1 MTQISSYY
9 SKVGIS
15 VDLAQL
21 KKVDRYLKL
30 LEAKMMAFQ
39 KRAMRTNGA
48 FNINFKFNT
57 NRLQFDVQ
65 KAFNDVSR
73 RISFPI
79 NRFDVNRA
87 ALSSSINSAVRAAMA
102 GTNATLRINPRV
114 NQQAQGRPLPGQQI
128 TGRHAAFAGG
138 AAGMFGRYGAPA
150 IIGGA
155 AIYGGAALNRAN
167 QEAMS
172 MRLTTQAVVQAAGG
186 TEQQGKDAFGWLRNL
201 ANEVGFSYKDAA
213 PDYNQFL
220 ANAQGAGLDIGESQ
234 NIFQGL
240 SEYQT
245 AMGVT
250 PARRK
255 LVMNAASQMLGKQT
269 LSMEELRRQMAES
282 LPGTMDIFGE
292 AFAEMSGS
300 GLKGPE
306 ALKALYEAVPT
317 GTVNSAE
324 ILKHVDVIMRRRA
337 APKLDVMKKTS
348 IAEQGRSQNVISDFM
363 ALASTSGIEEGFSR
377 IFRTFNEAL
386 SKSDGLI
393 KSLASGFN
401 TVTEAARNLL
411 LVPQS
416 ISRMFSGEDSV
427 VGDWMRL
434 QGPEGEKIVLIMS
447 QIKSIFSGMGDL
459 INKSVE
465 GWKELF
471 KVLSDVG
478 AFDKMLEVINNIL
491 WLVSSITKAV
501 QAATNQD
508 WGGVM
513 EAMKDAGSAAILVS
527 PGNMLLPDSVRNP
540 LLERREKALG
550 GNPDVNNVF
559 GKQQRIDR
567 FNAEGPAGVLPM
579 TREQQ
584 ASAAAAT
591 VPISSGSGFIMG
603 DINIEVSGM
612 EFTGMNA
619 AEAMDRLAS
628 KVVDQVQDKL
638 VGAALLMYPTTQ

>member
-73 RISFPI
+73 RVSFPI
-79 NRFDVNRA
+79 NRFDINRA
-87 ALSSSINSAVRAAMA
+87 ALASSINSAVRAAMA

-114 NQQAQGRPLPGQQI
+114 NQQPQGRPLPGQQI
-128 TGRHAAFAGG
+128 TGRHAAMAGG
-138 AAGMFGRYGAPA
+138 TAGMLGRYGAPA

-155 AIYGGAALNRAN
+155 AIYGGSALNRAN

-300 GLKGPE
+300 GLKGPD

-348 IAEQGRSQNVISDFM
+348 IAEQGRAQNLVSDFM
-363 ALASTSGIEEGFSR
+363 DISSKAGLEEGFSR
-377 IFRTFNEAL
+377 IFRTFT
-386 SKSDGLI
+386 DGL
-393 KSLASGFN
+393 SQSSGLVERLARGFN
-401 TVTEAARNLL
+401 EITKEARSLL
-411 LVPQS
+411 LFPQS
-416 ISRMFSGEDSV
+416 FIRALEGKDSV
-427 VGDWMRL
+427 VADWLGVDKTRQMV
-434 QGPEGEKIVLIMS
+434 EDWEKIKALFQDIIGIETPSWLPTLEATAKEIAAIMNMVAAF
-447 QIKSIFSGMGDL
+447 QKWR
-459 INKSVE
+459 E
-465 GWKELF
+465 
-471 KVLSDVG
+471 G
-478 AFDKMLEVINNIL
+478 AFPTTRATDVSTPVDAGRSFVNNAAVAIGAAKERGRA
-491 WLVSSITKAV
+491 VYEDPSSIYY
-501 QAATNQD
+501 
-508 WGGVM
+508 
-513 EAMKDAGSAAILVS
+513 KDPVGYDTQ
-527 PGNMLLPDSVRNP
+527 M
-540 LLERREKALG
+540 
-550 GNPDVNNVF
+550 
-559 GKQQRIDR
+559 
-567 FNAEGPAGVLPM
+567 
-579 TREQQ
+579 REQ
-584 ASAAAAT
+584 AVAAMQ
-591 VPISSGSGFIMG
+591 SGNTQNTMSIGS
-603 DINIEVSGM
+603 INVEV
-612 EFTGMNA
+612 NA
-619 AEAMDRLAS
+619 ADFAGQNPSDMAQQLAD
-628 KVVDQVQDKL
+628 KIAYQVKEQILGD
-638 VGAALLMYPTTQ
+638 AWQMYPQTQ